1 MKIYIVVKHKDVEVL
16 GMCGDTE
23 FFTQTEIHQAYGT
36 KQDANSEARYL
47 NRQLS
52 SKEGNI
58 LYDVIETDL
67 T

>member
-1 MKIYIVVKHKDVEVL
+1 MKIYIVVKHTDVEVF

-23 FFTQTEIHQAYGT
+23 FVTETEIHQAYGT
-36 KQDANSEARYL
+36 KQDANFEARYL
-47 NRQLS
+47 NRQLT

>member
-1 MKIYIVVKHKDVEVL
+1 MKIYIVVKHTEVEVF
-16 GMCGDTE
+16 GMYGDTE
-23 FFTQTEIHQAYGT
+23 FFTETEVHQAYGT

-52 SKEGNI
+52 SFGDNI
-58 LYDVIETDL
+58 RYDVIETEL

>member
-1 MKIYIVVKHKDVEVL
+1 MKIYIVVKHTDVEVF
-16 GMCGDTE
+16 GMYLPTPA
-23 FFTQTEIHQAYGT
+23 TSTEIYQAYGN
-36 KQDANSEARYL
+36 KQDANFEARYL

>member
-1 MKIYIVVKHKDVEVL
+1 MKIYIVVKHTDVEVFV
-16 GMCGDTE
+16 MCGNTE
-23 FFTQTEIHQAYGT
+23 FVTQTEIHQAYGT

-52 SKEGNI
+52 SKEDNI

-67 T
+67 N

>member
-1 MKIYIVVKHKDVEVL
+1 MKIYIVVKHTEVEVF
-16 GMCGDTE
+16 GMYSLIPT
-23 FFTQTEIHQAYGT
+23 TSTEIYQAYGT

-67 T
+67 N

>member
-1 MKIYIVVKHKDVEVL
+1 MKIYIVVKHTDVEVF

-23 FFTQTEIHQAYGT
+23 FFTQTEIHQAYGN

-52 SKEGNI
+52 SKEDNI